1 MISVPSITNVA
12 AWELPVQNIMVS
24 GTDIWVWAG
33 KDQPYPAVAALE
45 IARKMKTERRRAF
58 SMGKELRS
66 FGEDWRCWER
76 GGRVVKA
83 VSA

>member
-12 AWELPVQNIMVS
+12 AGELPVQNIMVS
-24 GTDIWVWAG
+24 GTDIWVCAG

-45 IARKMKTERRRAF
+45 IARKMKTERMRAF

-66 FGEDWRCWER
+66 FGEDLEVLGER
-76 GGRVVKA
+76 GEVGEER
-83 VSA
+83 